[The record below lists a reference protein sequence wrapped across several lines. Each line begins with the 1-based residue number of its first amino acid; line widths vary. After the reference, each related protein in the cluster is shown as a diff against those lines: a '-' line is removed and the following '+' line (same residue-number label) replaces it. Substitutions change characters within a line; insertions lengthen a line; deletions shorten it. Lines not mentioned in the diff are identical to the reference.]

1 MNINELE
8 QLKTLTIKLNNYI
21 KELSLKEQSLPIDSM
36 DAMNNYNEF
45 LKNSNI
51 NKIEE
56 IDIEIN
62 NYFDAYTEFLK
73 NKQII

>member
-8 QLKTLTIKLNNYI
+8 QLKTLTIKLTNYI

>member
-8 QLKTLTIKLNNYI
+8 QLKTLTIKLTNYI
-21 KELSLKEQSLPIDSM
+21 KELSLKEQSLPIDSI

>member
-8 QLKTLTIKLNNYI
+8 QLKTLTIKLTNYI

-51 NKIEE
+51 NSAFILNKI
-56 IDIEIN
+56 
-62 NYFDAYTEFLK
+62 A
-73 NKQII
+73 

>member
-8 QLKTLTIKLNNYI
+8 QLKLLIIKLTNYI
-21 KELSLKEQSLPIDSM
+21 KELSSKEQSLPIDSI

-45 LKNSNI
+45 LRNSNI
-51 NKIEE
+51 DKIEE

-62 NYFDAYTEFLK
+62 NYFNAYTEFLK